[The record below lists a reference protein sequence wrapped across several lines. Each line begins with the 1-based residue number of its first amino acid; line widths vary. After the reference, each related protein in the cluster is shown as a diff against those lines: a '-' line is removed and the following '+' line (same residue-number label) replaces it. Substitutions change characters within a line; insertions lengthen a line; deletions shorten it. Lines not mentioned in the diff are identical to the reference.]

1 MNSNEPSVPRG
12 AEARVLSVEDVSE
25 VLGCCE
31 RIAGQIIHE
40 TGQCI
45 SIHGRIYVF
54 EDDFLAHL
62 EKCKEA

>member
-1 MNSNEPSVPRG
+1 MNPSELSALG
-12 AEARVLSVEDVSE
+12 SAEARVLSVEDVSK